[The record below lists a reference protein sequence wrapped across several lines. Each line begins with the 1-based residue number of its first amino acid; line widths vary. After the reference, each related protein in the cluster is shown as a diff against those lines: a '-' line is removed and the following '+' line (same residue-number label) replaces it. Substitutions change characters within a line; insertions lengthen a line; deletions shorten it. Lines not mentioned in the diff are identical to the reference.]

1 MARWQVFIME
11 EELYQYLVDDM
22 ISVGVTVVDKK
33 RTPTKK
39 IEYVC

>member
-1 MARWQVFIME
+1 ME

-22 ISVGVTVVDKK
+22 ISVGVTAVDKK

-39 IEYVC
+39 IGYVC